1 MLIGVIADSHN
12 RISDY
17 DLVLQRLKD
26 VEIIIHAGDLVAD
39 ARDIG
44 LAIDKKVI
52 VVSGNCELS
61 TEVSNETEV
70 DLEGWKI
77 LITHGHQYG
86 VKAGLDRLLNRASRQ
101 RTDAVIF
108 GHTHIP
114 HLATYR
120 KILVLNPG
128 SIALPRGGSVATY
141 GIIKAEK
148 ESLQAC
154 VYDLGEGALLMQ
166 SEIKR

>member
-17 DLVLQRLKD
+17 DLVLQRLND
-26 VEIIIHAGDLVAD
+26 VEIIIHAGDLVRD
-39 ARDIG
+39 ATDLG
-44 LAIDKKVI
+44 LATGKKVI

-61 TEVSNETEV
+61 TDVSSETEI
-70 DLEGWKI
+70 DIEGWEL

-86 VKAGLDRLLNRASRQ
+86 VKAGLDRLLNRASKQ
-101 RTDAVIF
+101 RADVIIF

-141 GIIKAEK
+141 GIIKVQRDYLHA
-148 ESLQAC
+148 AIH
-154 VYDLGEGALLMQ
+154 DLNQGALLMQ